1 MSAQISFLEPD
12 KIEKSKRRRKSPCN
26 SAIYRLRDLGPQAL
40 TDAEL
45 LACLLQPPDAL
56 QRASDLVAEHD
67 LWTVEP
73 ERIPDL
79 TQSQI
84 ARLTAA
90 LEIGRRFTAYQA
102 PQRTAISRPD
112 DIAALLTPLIGHQP
126 QEHFVVVAV
135 NTRNHVLAIR
145 DLYTGTLN
153 TSIIRIAEVLEI
165 PMRRNA
171 AGFIISHNHPSGD
184 PSPSPEDIALT
195 RRLSSAARVMEL
207 ELLDHLIIGH
217 NRYIS
222 LRERNLGF
230 EDQEGLKR

>member
-1 MSAQISFLEPD
+1 MSAQISFLEPN
-12 KIEKSKRRRKSPCN
+12 KIEKSKRRRRSRN
-26 SAIYRLRDLGPQAL
+26 SALYRLRDLGPQAL

-45 LACLLQPPDAL
+45 LACLLQNEHATN
-56 QRASDLVAEHD
+56 LVAEHD

-79 TQSQI
+79 TPSQI
-84 ARLTAA
+84 ARLRAA
-90 LEIGRRFTAYQA
+90 LEIGRRFTTYQA
-102 PQRTAISRPD
+102 PQRPTISRPD

-126 QEHFVVVAV
+126 QEHFVVVAT

-171 AGFIISHNHPSGD
+171 AGLIISHNHPSGD
-184 PSPSPEDIALT
+184 PTPSPEDIALT
-195 RRLSSAARVMEL
+195 RRIYSAARVMEL

-217 NRYIS
+217 NRYFS
-222 LRERNLGF
+222 LRERGLGF
-230 EDQEGLKR
+230 EDAQ